1 MFQKLKKHHLLISIF
16 LTKYFCKYN
25 GDLSKMQFFLKKV
38 IFKKVPTINSW
49 NIIEYDVTFWDKLQE
64 VSLRKLIKC
73 TKKTKYNITT
83 IKKYLK
89 QKKVSMK
96 YYLIMLTSFKNET
109 ILSSSMSEPFSKWSL
124 HVNVLSKKFMYPF
137 GNLLKTLFQLPQQ
150 AIVNLVMN
158 GEGQVLHKTYV
169 SHL

>member
-25 GDLSKMQFFLKKV
+25 GDLSKTQFFLKKV
-38 IFKKVPTINSW
+38 IFKEVPTINSW

-124 HVNVLSKKFMYPF
+124 HVNVLSKKSMYPF
-137 GNLLKTLFQLPQQ
+137 GHLLKTLFQLPQQ